1 MVGAGVISRMR
12 VTENELLRDVQHEAA
27 SRLWHLDSLVWTRKG
42 AVTRCLTSTVRE
54 LVQLIENRRANAAN
68 TLGDTS
74 VRLESCVSQWAEI
87 ALSWTDTAALIDIV
101 KERTLANLAAE
112 SSHADELLVHA
123 ALSGLK
129 IEIATSHIQS
139 QADEMARHRDK
150 TVASQH
156 LTSRFLANASHELRT
171 PLTAVLGFSEL
182 LLEENYGE
190 LNAEQRTVLGHIE
203 NSAQNLLEIVN
214 NILDLMQVRA
224 GKLELQYRR
233 IAVSPVLKHVHDIL
247 VPLSKRRKIK
257 FRHEIPEDL
266 GSIEADEGIVRHI
279 VYHLLESALR
289 STATDGE
296 VLLSAE
302 RNEKTL
308 TIITYD
314 TALHFPPEAIQNMSD
329 AYPILENSPSRGFE
343 GWEIGLPLVRRY
355 VDLHLGTLEIE
366 SNPETGTTIRVNI
379 PTQRLSR
386 PDPARSNRRDA
397 GQSSA

>member
-1 MVGAGVISRMR
+1 
-12 VTENELLRDVQHEAA
+12 
-27 SRLWHLDSLVWTRKG
+27 
-42 AVTRCLTSTVRE
+42 
-54 LVQLIENRRANAAN
+54 
-68 TLGDTS
+68 
-74 VRLESCVSQWAEI
+74 
-87 ALSWTDTAALIDIV
+87 
-101 KERTLANLAAE
+101 
-112 SSHADELLVHA
+112 
-123 ALSGLK
+123 
-129 IEIATSHIQS
+129 
-139 QADEMARHRDK
+139 
-150 TVASQH
+150 
-156 LTSRFLANASHELRT
+156 
-171 PLTAVLGFSEL
+171 
-182 LLEENYGE
+182 
-190 LNAEQRTVLGHIE
+190 
-203 NSAQNLLEIVN
+203 
-214 NILDLMQVRA
+214 
-224 GKLELQYRR
+224 
-233 IAVSPVLKHVHDIL
+233 VLKHVHDIL

-302 RNEKTL
+302 RSEKTL